1 MGDREHSAVVEPLT
15 TRELEVVRLVAAGHS
30 NREIAATLGIQGSTV
45 KWHLSNLYGKLN
57 VRSRTQA
64 IVRARDRGLVE

>member
-1 MGDREHSAVVEPLT
+1 MGDREYSAVVEPLT

-45 KWHLSNLYGKLN
+45 KWNLSNLYGKLN

-64 IVRARDRGLVE
+64 IVCARDRGLVE